1 MIEHLRSEMEMLQTD
16 AQQKI
21 SAANVALNKAMEEAR
36 EKASLAEEAES
47 AQQKL
52 NKRAHD
58 YQACLE
64 SVGVNAISLKEWTQR
79 DAEKQQDV
87 IMLEEQIQK
96 AMEEVCLPSASHL
109 SAPLSTGKCL
119 HMCFFLPHTSI

>member
-1 MIEHLRSEMEMLQTD
+1 MQKAGREKDEMIEHLRSEMETLQSD
-16 AQQKI
+16 AEHTI
-21 SAANVALNKAMEEAR
+21 SAANEALNKAMEEAR
-36 EKASLAEEAES
+36 EKASLAEEAEA

-52 NKRAHD
+52 SKRAQD

-96 AMEEVCLPSASHL
+96 AMEEVYPPSASHL
-109 SAPLSTGKCL
+109 CAPL
-119 HMCFFLPHTSI
+119 